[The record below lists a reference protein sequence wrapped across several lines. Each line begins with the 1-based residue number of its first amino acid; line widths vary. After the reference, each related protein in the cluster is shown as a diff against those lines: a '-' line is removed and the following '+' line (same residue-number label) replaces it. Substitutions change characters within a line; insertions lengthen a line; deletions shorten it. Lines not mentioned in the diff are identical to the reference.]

1 MVKIDL
7 GQEYIFSVLT
17 PFGLFPLVFQQQ
29 LCEWHLYMDDMSTII
44 AVKLRKKLGCRMC
57 EKFQLT
63 GMKVTTQ
70 QQENNLFKTEN
81 ITSSIYDP
89 SEASIGWSIAEAAN
103 EATDPLQTDDMSTI
117 IAVKLR
123 KKLGCRM
130 CEKFQLTGMKVTTQ
144 QQENNLF
151 KTENITS
158 SIYDPSEA
166 SIGWSIVMGSY
177 YLIKRGTRSDSV
189 GG

>member
-1 MVKIDL
+1 MQVTIFVL
-7 GQEYIFSVLT
+7 VFSVWILASCC
-17 PFGLFPLVFQQQ
+17 PCCSIWIRSASSWRSLSLLVDVAFGRDCRYRSSLLYNQHAEAANEATDPLQTGKKIIFQQQ

-89 SEASIGWSIAEAAN
+89 SEASIGWSI
-103 EATDPLQTDDMSTI
+103 
-117 IAVKLR
+117 
-123 KKLGCRM
+123 
-130 CEKFQLTGMKVTTQ
+130 
-144 QQENNLF
+144 
-151 KTENITS
+151 
-158 SIYDPSEA
+158 
-166 SIGWSIVMGSY
+166 VMGSMADQFFY
-177 YLIKRGTRSDSV
+177 FRLLSDKE
-189 GG
+189 GHEK